1 MKNAETKPYS
11 VLKRQF
17 LKGEW
22 RDVDGDPVELTEKE
36 ARFRLKSGSI
46 EPATGDDQAKA
57 TKPTAKKQEAK
68 AD

>member
-1 MKNAETKPYS
+1 MKKTETKSYR

-22 RDVDGDPVELTEKE
+22 REVGGDPVELTEKE

-46 EPATGDDQAKA
+46 EPATGADQAKSA
-57 TKPTAKKQEAK
+57 KPAPKKQEAK
-68 AD
+68 AE